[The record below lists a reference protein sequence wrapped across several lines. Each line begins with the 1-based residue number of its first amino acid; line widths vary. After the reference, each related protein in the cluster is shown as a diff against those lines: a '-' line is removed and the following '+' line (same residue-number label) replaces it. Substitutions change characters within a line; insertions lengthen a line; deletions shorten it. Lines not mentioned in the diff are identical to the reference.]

1 MKMSS
6 LVRTGATKLAAV
18 AAGLMILGTA
28 SEASAQSI
36 CSRYVCYSFGDVG
49 AVVSQIQVA
58 LGLRPTGF
66 YDAFTEQ
73 AVYNYQLRNN
83 LVFVDGIAGPETLLN
98 LGIASADGGGG
109 GGIPVDPFDPFPTV
123 PTPVPPIDVATLP
136 YAVVVPGGELT
147 LLREVQTFA
156 PGAFV
161 RTDSSRGTFIQAN
174 SYLERSFAEGF
185 ANYLRGQ
192 GLDARVAYYP

>member
-6 LVRTGATKLAAV
+6 RVRKGATKLAAA
-18 AAGLMILGTA
+18 AAGLMILGFA
-28 SEASAQSI
+28 SAASAQSI
-36 CSRYVCYSFGDVG
+36 CSRYTCYRFGDVG
-49 AVVSQIQVA
+49 VTVSQIQVA

-83 LVFVDGIAGPETLLN
+83 LVFVDGIAGPETLFN
-98 LGIASADGGGG
+98 LGLANSDGSGTGGDR
-109 GGIPVDPFDPFPTV
+109 PPFQPGLPDVGFPPGV
-123 PTPVPPIDVATLP
+123 VSLP
-136 YAVVVPGGELT
+136 YTVVVPGGNLT

-156 PGAFV
+156 PSAFV

-174 SYLERSFAEGF
+174 SYRERSFAEGF
-185 ANYLRGQ
+185 ASYLRGQ
-192 GLDARVAYYP
+192 GLDARVAFYP

>member
-18 AAGLMILGTA
+18 AAGLMILGIA
-28 SEASAQSI
+28 PEASAQSI
-36 CSRYVCYSFGDVG
+36 CSRYVCYQFGSSG
-49 AVVSQIQVA
+49 SVVSQIQRA
-58 LGLRPTGF
+58 LGLRQTGF

-98 LGIASADGGGG
+98 LGIASAGGGG
-109 GGIPVDPFDPFPTV
+109 GGIPIDPFPT
-123 PTPVPPIDVATLP
+123 PNPVPPIDVVTLP
-136 YAVVVPGGELT
+136 YAVVVPGENLT
-147 LLREVQTFA
+147 LLRQVQTFA
-156 PGAFV
+156 PSAFV
-161 RTDSSRGTFIQAN
+161 RRDSSRGAFIQAN
-174 SYLERSFAEGF
+174 SYRERSFAEGF

>member
-6 LVRTGATKLAAV
+6 VVRTSAAKLAAV
-18 AAGLMILGTA
+18 AASLMILGVA
-28 SEASAQSI
+28 PEASAQSV
-36 CSRYVCYSFGDVG
+36 CSRYVCYRFGDVG

-73 AVYNYQLRNN
+73 AVYTYQSRNN

-98 LGIASADGGGG
+98 LGIATAGGGG

-123 PTPVPPIDVATLP
+123 PTIPPIDVATLP
-136 YAVVVPGGELT
+136 YAVVVPGGELR

-156 PGAFV
+156 PSAFI
-161 RTDSSRGTFIQAN
+161 RTDSSRGAFIQAN
-174 SYLERSFAEGF
+174 SYRERSFAEGF

>member
-6 LVRTGATKLAAV
+6 LIRTGVTKFAAV

-28 SEASAQSI
+28 SEAAAQSI
-36 CSRYVCYSFGDVG
+36 CSRYVCYSFGDRG
-49 AVVSQIQVA
+49 PVVSQIQAA

-66 YDAFTEQ
+66 YNEFTEQ

-98 LGIASADGGGG
+98 LGIATAGDGGG
-109 GGIPVDPFDPFPTV
+109 GGIPVDPFDPFPT
-123 PTPVPPIDVATLP
+123 PNPVPPIDVVTLP

-147 LLREVQTFA
+147 LLRAVQTFA

-174 SYLERSFAEGF
+174 SYRERSFAEGF
-185 ANYLRGQ
+185 ASYLRGQ